1 MLIPQ
6 GFLEGISPRAFAVLD
21 GKISEVLAL
30 PLLCAAFEGT
40 VSVNGSTISL
50 LPFELSKEI
59 RQKWRLCTVAEGLS
73 KEAVNPI
80 ENILFTVQQLGNQ
93 LMIVPHPR
101 STVFLPPELRVK
113 GGGRCQLRKQ
123 DSRGMEPQKVSGQ
136 MPFSRNFF
144 DATINGRSPK

>member
-1 MLIPQ
+1 MRA
-6 GFLEGISPRAFAVLD
+6 SPLGPLLSLMARFR
-21 GKISEVLAL
+21 KLAL
-30 PLLCAAFEGT
+30 PLLWAAFEGT

-50 LPFELSKEI
+50 LSFELGKEI
-59 RQKWRLCTVAEGLS
+59 RQKWWLCTVAEGLS
-73 KEAVNPI
+73 EEAVNPI

-93 LMIVPHPR
+93 LMIVPHPP
-101 STVFLPPELRVK
+101 STVFRPPELRVK
-113 GGGRCQLRKQ
+113 GGGGRCQLRKQ